1 MPSPMDPHAEGEG
14 PLTAAKRAEM
24 EAAMVHHP
32 RLVTGSAVRE
42 AIHGAGP
49 IGQFNNRLAVLITR
63 AVGTMWAAY
72 LFALI
77 SFVSLP
83 QALGA
88 FLRGETLVG
97 ITWLSQSF
105 LQLVL
110 LPVIIVGQ
118 NIISASQDARAEADH
133 ETLTALQ
140 ALNVRQ
146 LELLKHEQRILE
158 LMSEAGGRT
167 SPPAR
172 RAPEAQ

>member
-1 MPSPMDPHAEGEG
+1 MPSPIDRDAEGG
-14 PLTAAKRAEM
+14 RPSGAVPGAEM
-24 EAAMVHHP
+24 EVAMAHRP
-32 RLVTGSAVRE
+32 RLVTARDVRE
-42 AIHGAGP
+42 TVHGAGR
-49 IGQFNNRLAVLITR
+49 IGRFNNRLAVIITR
-63 AVGTMWAAY
+63 AVGTMWAGY

-77 SFVSLP
+77 SFISLP
-83 QALGA
+83 QALTA

-118 NIISASQDARAEADH
+118 NIISTSQDARAQADH

-146 LELLKHEQRILE
+146 LELLKHEEKILE
-158 LMSEAGGRT
+158 LMSGAGGPT
-167 SPPAR
+167 R
-172 RAPEAQ
+172 RQEPSASDA